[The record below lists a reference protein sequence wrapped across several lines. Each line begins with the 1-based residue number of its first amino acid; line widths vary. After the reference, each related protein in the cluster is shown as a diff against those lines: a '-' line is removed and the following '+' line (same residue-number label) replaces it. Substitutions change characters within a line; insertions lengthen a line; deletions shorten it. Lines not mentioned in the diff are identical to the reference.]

1 MACSTASQYSPHPLR
16 VPLLPSTR
24 VPAACP
30 TASQYSR
37 ARSAQAWQWCG
48 TLYFHFI
55 LVPCFICLSCCFIL
69 LDVVFYV
76 LWFVLFLKKCQ
87 NPLTPGA
94 KRGPH
99 VNPEYTS
106 TYVFPNDFPSL
117 NPTNPMPDE
126 ATAEA
131 HPLMRMQGAKG
142 DCRVMCT
149 CHDHHPP
156 IISVWHPVLRC
167 AYLLPRFFFHPTL
180 CTTASQFLPQT
191 DILPVSSFNG
201 SLSNAGFH
209 PHSNVTLPLM
219 TEPEIRAVIVRTRMC
234 THAHMRTVY
243 ICAFL
248 I

>member
-1 MACSTASQYSPHPLR
+1 MFHCFPVLACPQRA
-16 VPLLPSTR
+16 PLLPSTR
-24 VPAACP
+24 VPVVRRHGNGVAHC
-30 TASQYSR
+30 T
-37 ARSAQAWQWCG
+37 
-48 TLYFHFI
+48 FI
-55 LVPCFICLSCCFIL
+55 LFWFLVLFVFHAVFIL

-117 NPTNPMPDE
+117 NPTNPVPDE